1 VLHGAI
7 RVTHRAIHAVSPL
20 DGRVLIW
27 VAIASSLAL
36 MAARAAASSGF
47 HFGLSFRLPVHL
59 IGRNCAGAMRRA
71 ARPHDGRR
79 ARRPDR
85 AGRVV
90 AHVGKNQKR
99 VKRHEAFGKGDQY
112 TFIALGSSPKAIIS
126 YRIGWVHLLPNAVYL
141 SAPVGSR
148 VARFRAKRTI
158 LAFQAMAR
166 CLNFPLRC
174 P

>member
-1 VLHGAI
+1 
-7 RVTHRAIHAVSPL
+7 VSPL

-141 SAPVGSR
+141 SGPRRIASG
-148 VARFRAKRTI
+148 
-158 LAFQAMAR
+158 AFSSKTDHPRISGDGKVPQFPAAMSIISA
-166 CLNFPLRC
+166 
-174 P
+174 